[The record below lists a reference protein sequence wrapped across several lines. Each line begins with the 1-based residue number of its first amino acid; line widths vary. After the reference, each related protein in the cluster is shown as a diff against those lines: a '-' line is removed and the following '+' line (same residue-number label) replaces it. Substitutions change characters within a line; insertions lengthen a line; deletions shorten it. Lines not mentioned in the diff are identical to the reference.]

1 MSHLCAPGPGLIVAD
16 NPPRYVVAAAFRA
29 ALAALW
35 QKPEINDWWLPDER
49 SPSIIREVRAMTE
62 ERTSHPRDNFREDV
76 SHMKTLFWN
85 ISLDDPESESS
96 PASVGTDAR

>member
-1 MSHLCAPGPGLIVAD
+1 
-16 NPPRYVVAAAFRA
+16 
-29 ALAALW
+29 
-35 QKPEINDWWLPDER
+35 
-49 SPSIIREVRAMTE
+49 MTE